1 VLEKM
6 RLKCDFEVM
15 ELNEEKI
22 AVPVGDNASIF
33 QGVVKLN
40 ETAAFILNLLKQ
52 ETSEEAIVEALLSE
66 YDADRETIENDVKEY
81 ISKFADMGL
90 ITS

>member
-1 VLEKM
+1 M

-22 AVPVGDNASIF
+22 AVPIGDNASMF
-33 QGVVKLN
+33 QGVIKLN
-40 ETAAFILNLLKQ
+40 ETAAFILNLLKE
-52 ETSEEAIVEALLSE
+52 ETSEEAVVEALLSE
-66 YDADRETIENDVKEY
+66 YDGTRDKIEKDVNQY
-81 ISKFADMGL
+81 ISKFTEMGL

>member
-1 VLEKM
+1 M

>member
-1 VLEKM
+1 M

-33 QGVVKLN
+33 QGVIKLN

-52 ETSEEAIVEALLSE
+52 ETSEEAIVEALLAE
-66 YDADRETIENDVKEY
+66 YDAPREKIEKDVKKY
-81 ISKFADMGL
+81 ITEFTDMGL
-90 ITS
+90 ITL

>member
-1 VLEKM
+1 M

-33 QGVVKLN
+33 QGVIKLN

-52 ETSEEAIVEALLSE
+52 ETSEEAIVGALLSE
-66 YDADRETIENDVKEY
+66 YDADKETIEKDVKKY
-81 ISKFADMGL
+81 ITKFTDMGL
-90 ITS
+90 ITL